1 MPVDQL
7 PTRRAPRPAAD
18 ARLVQYDRYIDTQI
32 QNTRRAV
39 KAVDWATSLLELVI
53 GVVLFLLT
61 AAVVEH
67 WIVPGGFSVAVRT
80 ILFVVLVGGVCYFA
94 YRRLWPLCRRA
105 INPVY
110 AAQTIEQASP
120 SLKNSIINLLLFR
133 QHRAE
138 ISDAV
143 YHTLEE
149 QAAQGLTRVSVDSAV
164 DRTALIRIGYVML
177 AVVSLAALYKV
188 LSPKDPVVTAERV
201 LLPWSDIVP
210 ASRVSISGVTPGT
223 VTVSRGEFVEVSAEV
238 RGIDDDDT
246 VLLRYSS
253 DDGQAVDK
261 PIEMKLSNDGL
272 RFAGRLPDA
281 VPSAGRVGL
290 AQNVR
295 YRIEA
300 GDARSLDYDVTV
312 VPAPSIQVE
321 RIQYKYPDY
330 TGYVAREVQGSGDI
344 RAIDGTEV
352 TIHARTNGPIKTAEV
367 DFNADGSRDLSMMG
381 REDTAQAT
389 FNLKLRE
396 DGQTPQYSSYMLR
409 FTNVEGRFNRDP
421 VKYPI
426 VVEPDLAPEAAI
438 LRPQEKTLDVRLNDT
453 VTIEVEAR
461 DPDFGLAKVQLRG
474 KVPGRPEIDEPI
486 LTSKHTGRFTGRY
499 QFTPSAHNLRAGDML
514 EYWVEARDNRTPTA
528 NIVESEHKQLRIGS
542 PDPAKQPPPDR
553 IAQRDQRQQPN
564 QNERSQQQEQRRDQQ
579 QGGGE
584 QRQEDNQ
591 PHDGESASADGQQ
604 QRGDGEQP
612 PRDEQSNRDEVQNT
626 EPGQSGQGGQEK
638 GRQGDNQP
646 RGGESA
652 SADGQ
657 QRGEGQPKSNDE
669 QTGAGA
675 AGGESSQKGSQPAGT
690 RQPAQPD
697 AGSARPD
704 GNNTKN
710 PANGQSDGGEQQQPD
725 AEKAPV
731 SSEGDN
737 DAEAFNRI
745 QRHMERKGELK
756 DGESASPQ
764 DREQSSRDEGTTE
777 PGLQNANAEQR
788 QGEQEKAAQDRSED
802 APAHSDAEKQN
813 RDGESVSA
821 DGQKANER
829 SEGSGAETKPGDMP
843 DKGSE
848 PRDSGEQ
855 PKSPGGQQTNTKGP
869 SGAGNEQQSQGSP
882 NAQPEMK
889 PSDKRQQTGSEGEQT
904 DQQEPP
910 AGARG
915 NKESDSQGEQGG
927 DKAGGGEEGGG
938 QKSPRDGTG
947 SAGQNQSADE
957 GGGESSEKGAGN
969 NSPNAGQDATADD
982 RTGQSGDETTGRGSK
997 QRDDEGSKPGGAE
1010 QRQGEGEGKSP
1021 DGGEDA
1027 PANPE
1032 QGNGE
1037 PASRDAQPSANKK
1050 QGETSDPNQRGGAP
1064 TGDGGRTGTDGS
1076 ASPSEG
1082 VVPEGDAANLEYA
1095 RKQTDLVL
1103 DKLADQLKKKQ
1114 VDKNLLEQLGWTE
1127 EELRR
1132 FVSRWQERKATA
1144 QRNDPTGESAR
1155 RELNDALRSLG
1166 LRGGPLKQSTIK
1178 DDTQRDMRQG
1188 FRGPVPLE
1196 YQERLRAYSQGV
1208 SRARQDDE

>member
-18 ARLVQYDRYIDTQI
+18 AKLVKYDQYIDAQI

-61 AAVVEH
+61 AAVVDH
-67 WIVPGGFSVAVRT
+67 WIVPGGFSVAMRS
-80 ILFVVLVGGVCYFA
+80 ILFAVLVGGVFYFA

-143 YHTLEE
+143 YQTLEE

-177 AVVSLAALYKV
+177 AVVALAALYKV

-210 ASRVSISGVTPGT
+210 ASRVSINEVTPGT
-223 VTVSRGEFVEVSAEV
+223 VTVSRGEFVEVTAEV
-238 RGIDDDDT
+238 RGIDEDDT
-246 VLLRYSS
+246 VLLRYTT

-272 RFAGRLPDA
+272 RFVGRLPDA
-281 VPSAGRVGL
+281 APSTGRVGL

-300 GDARSLDYDVTV
+300 GDARSLDYLVTV

-321 RIQYKYPDY
+321 RIQYDYPDY
-330 TGYVAREVQGSGDI
+330 TGYVDREVEGSGDI
-344 RAIDGTEV
+344 RAIEGTKV
-352 TIHARTNGPIKTAEV
+352 TIHALANGPIEQANV
-367 DFNADGSRDLSMMG
+367 DFKADGLRDLSMTC
-381 REDTAQAT
+381 REDSAHSSFVLELQ
-389 FNLKLRE
+389 KDR
-396 DGQTPQYSSYMLR
+396 QTPQYPSYVLR
-409 FTNVEGRFNRDP
+409 FTNSEGRSNRDP

-426 VVEPDLAPEAAI
+426 TVEPDQLPEAAI
-438 LRPQEKTLDVRLNDT
+438 LRPQEKSLDVRLNDT

-461 DPDFGLAKVQLRG
+461 DPDFSLAEVRLHGEVDDQL
-474 KVPGRPEIDEPI
+474 VFDEP
-486 LTSKHTGRFTGRY
+486 LLVDNHSGRFTGRF
-499 QFTPSAHNLRAGDML
+499 QFTPGAHNVRANSVVN
-514 EYWVEARDNRTPTA
+514 YWVEVRDNRIPA
-528 NIVESEHKQLRIGS
+528 REPVESEHKQLRILS

-564 QNERSQQQEQRRDQQ
+564 QGERDQQQQQRRDQQ
-579 QGGGE
+579 QGGGN
-584 QRQEDNQ
+584 QRQGEKQ
-591 PHDGESASADGQQ
+591 PRDGEPTSVGGQQ
-604 QRGDGEQP
+604 QRGDGEQKP
-612 PRDEQSNRDEVQNT
+612 QDEQSNRDAEQNT
-626 EPGQSGQGGQEK
+626 EPGQSGQGDKET
-638 GRQGDNQP
+638 
-646 RGGESA
+646 GGEGEKQPQDGEPT
-652 SADGQ
+652 SADGQQ
-657 QRGEGQPKSNDE
+657 QRGEGQQKSNDE

-675 AGGESSQKGSQPAGT
+675 TGGESSQKGSQPAGT
-690 RQPAQPD
+690 RQPAQPG

-704 GNNTKN
+704 GNNTAN
-710 PANGQSDGGEQQQPD
+710 PVNGQQRDGGEQQQPA

-731 SSEGDN
+731 SSQGDN
-737 DAEAFNRI
+737 DAEAFDRI

-756 DGESASPQ
+756 DAESASPQ
-764 DREQSSRDEGTTE
+764 DREQISRDA
-777 PGLQNANAEQR
+777 QRNVNADQK
-788 QGEQEKAAQDRSED
+788 QGEQENTPLDGGED
-802 APAHSDAEKQN
+802 APAQPDTKQ
-813 RDGESVSA
+813 RDEQAQDGESASA
-821 DGQKANER
+821 EGQKANER
-829 SEGSGAETKPGDMP
+829 NEGSGAETKPGDMP
-843 DKGSE
+843 DKGTE

-889 PSDKRQQTGSEGEQT
+889 ASDKRQQTGSEGEQT

-938 QKSPRDGTG
+938 QKAPRDGTG

-982 RTGQSGDETTGRGSK
+982 RTGQPGGETTGRGSK
-997 QRDDEGSKPGGAE
+997 QRDGEGAKPGGAE
-1010 QRQGEGEGKSP
+1010 QRQGEGEGKAP

-1027 PANPE
+1027 PARPE
-1032 QGNGE
+1032 QRNGE
-1037 PASRDAQPSANKK
+1037 PVSRDEQRSANQK

-1064 TGDGGRTGTDGS
+1064 TGDGGQTGTDGS

-1103 DKLADQLKKKQ
+1103 DKLSDQLKKKQ

-1132 FVSRWQERKATA
+1132 FVSRWQDRKATA

-1155 RELNDALRSLG
+1155 RELDDALRSLG
-1166 LRGGPLKQSTIK
+1166 LRGGALKQSAIK